1 MGFCLFLLFFFQ
13 EYSFLL
19 DIFFIYIFF
28 LFSFLWIFSLFPF
41 QMLSPFPASLPSRNT
56 LAHPPSPCFYECV
69 PPPTHFHLPH
79 PWFPYIGP
87 RTTAKHTPVK
97 SAQQAERPGSTHK
110 AGSVK
115 GVPGQLTSAFSLV
128 TPEQERAWIRIS
140 KQGSPQWFL
149 FPPQGHTST
158 SPLFQNLEALL
169 I

>member
-1 MGFCLFLLFFFQ
+1 MWQFVYACSRGWNIRRYGLLEVGLSLWAWAFVCFCCFFFQ

-28 LFSFLWIFSLFPF
+28 LFSFLWIFSLFHF

-56 LAHPPSPCFYECV
+56 LACPPSPCFYECV
-69 PPPTHFHLPH
+69 PPPSHFHLPH

-97 SAQQAERPGSTHK
+97 SARQAERPGSTHK

-115 GVPGQLTSAFSLV
+115 ETQPPGTRHSHNPYMQTLSLC
-128 TPEQERAWIRIS
+128 
-140 KQGSPQWFL
+140 
-149 FPPQGHTST
+149 
-158 SPLFQNLEALL
+158 
-169 I
+169 